1 MKWKR
6 KPVLLYLLFA
16 VILLVTA
23 GCAAEET
30 PYEINDSQQYTVS
43 VKFDANGGTFTVN
56 APVIV
61 DSFNVSQMPVD
72 GEGMAQIPLLAPDDA
87 LRGKDAFKPVNSGH
101 FLVGWYAECTKTT
114 DENGN
119 EVCTYGK
126 PWDFE
131 TDRLPVDPNE
141 AHTSAEPILTL
152 YAAWAPLYELE
163 VYDRDSGEKCGSYT
177 FDPTES
183 IELKLPAWD
192 PESGSV
198 DMYKF
203 PEKKGYTFIKA
214 YLDAEGTQALEA
226 ETVTHPGTVNRENAT
241 VENRVFKVY
250 TDWKEGTWYRISTA
264 EQFADNYSPM
274 GNYELM
280 ADLDFTDE
288 IWPTA
293 MMYGEFS
300 GTILGNGHTISNVSI
315 TQTDNAKQNA
325 GLFGQ
330 LAGATLQDV
339 SFDNI
344 TFTLK
349 KGARMAGTSYGL
361 LTGTVKGEAQ
371 LENVNITNS
380 RILIDSGCY
389 FGTDDY
395 SIGLVSGFGDLGL
408 DHTGITCEAT
418 GDAPEKVVITVTDN
432 AVDATFVSE

>member
-1 MKWKR
+1 MILKR
-6 KPVLLYLLFA
+6 KAILLCLLGL
-16 VILLVTA
+16 ILLVTA

-30 PYEINDSQQYTVS
+30 PYQINDSQQYTVS
-43 VKFDANGGTFTVN
+43 VKFDANGGSFTVN

-61 DSFNVSQMPVD
+61 DAYNVSTMATDDQ
-72 GEGMAQIPLLAPDDA
+72 GLAQIPLLAPDDA
-87 LRGKDAFKPVNSGH
+87 RRDKDAFKPVKSGY

-119 EVCTYGK
+119 ENYTYAK

-131 TDRLPVDPNE
+131 NDRLAVDPKVS
-141 AHTSAEPILTL
+141 HTSAEPVMTL

-163 VYDRDSGEKCGSYT
+163 VYDRESGEKCGSYV
-177 FDPTES
+177 FDPTDGT
-183 IELKLPAWD
+183 ELKVPAWN
-192 PESGSV
+192 PESGGV

-203 PEKKGYTFIKA
+203 PQKKGYTLTQT
-214 YLDAEGTQALEA
+214 YLDPEGTQILDAA
-226 ETVTHPGTVNRENAT
+226 TVTHPGTVNREDGT

-250 TDWKEGTWYRISTA
+250 ADFKEGSWYRISTA
-264 EQFADNYSPM
+264 EQFADNFSPTASF
-274 GNYELM
+274 ELM
-280 ADLDFTDE
+280 ADLDFSDE

-293 MMYGEFS
+293 LMYGTFN

-330 LAGATLQDV
+330 LGGEIRDV
-339 SFDNI
+339 TFQNI

-361 LTGTVKGEAQ
+361 LTGGVTGENV
-371 LENVNITNS
+371 LENVSIIDS
-380 RILIDSGCY
+380 KILIDSGCY
-389 FGTDDY
+389 FATSDY
-395 SIGLVSGFGDLGL
+395 MIGLVSAMSDLGL
-408 DHTGITCEAT
+408 DTAGITCEAT

-432 AVDATFVSE
+432 TVAVEFVSE